1 MLYIVATPIGNLMD
15 LSSRAIDT
23 LQHSDL
29 IVVEDTRRSK
39 ILLNHYNINIKTIS
53 LHEHNEKQIIVKLL
67 KLLQEGK
74 IISLISDA
82 GTPLISDPGY
92 HLVKQAHLANIVVSP
107 IPGPSSVIAAVSV
120 SGLATDQFIFI
131 GFLPSKLQ
139 QKQTVLSELVFER
152 RTMIFFEAP
161 TRLMSSIDCM
171 QKAFGPDREATFCRE
186 LTKKFETI
194 KQAKLANIYEFIIA
208 DQLQQTKG
216 EIVIVVAGNLKN
228 INNTDQEQIDANTH
242 KILKNLLT
250 ELPLAKAAVLTA
262 KITGISKKKLYDY
275 WISHIK

>member
-92 HLVKQAHLANIVVSP
+92 HLVRQAHLANIVVSP
-107 IPGPSSVIAAVSV
+107 IPGPSSVIAAISV

-161 TRLMSSIDCM
+161 TRLISSIDCM